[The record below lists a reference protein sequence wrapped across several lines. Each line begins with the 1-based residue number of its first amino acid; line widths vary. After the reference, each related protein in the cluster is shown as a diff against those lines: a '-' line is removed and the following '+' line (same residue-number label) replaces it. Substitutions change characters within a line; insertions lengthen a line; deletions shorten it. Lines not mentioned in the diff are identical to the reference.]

1 MLKFY
6 SILIGE
12 NPKYTATF
20 QPASKRKVALYANCL
35 LVPVLLWFINGYLL
49 ITNVLEG
56 SLVAAL
62 ITALIAAF
70 IIFLIERAIVMSN
83 GSKPIFWF
91 RIILGFIVASLGSI
105 SLDEVIFKHDIDN
118 QVAYYRQSEVDSA
131 VHKVQRDYQNQIDQ
145 QQAIVNQKA
154 FDWNQSLKDVK
165 SEADGTGG
173 SHQKLVGKIT
183 DLKMRIA
190 DQHKDVY
197 QTENN
202 KLTLLKSAADTA
214 IANAKLK
221 AIADFKGNA
230 LLVRIRAMFDLIAR
244 DRFMLGVY
252 ILFTL
257 FLFCLE
263 FLVVLIKVG
272 SKYSIDEELEKAREQ
287 LLRAK
292 TKKTLD
298 RSEIFFQPEN
308 HIPSVQNANHFVKQ
322 NVTTIFR

>member
-1 MLKFY
+1 MLKIY
-6 SILIGE
+6 SIIIGE

-35 LVPVLLWFINGYLL
+35 LVPVILWFINGYLL

-56 SLVAAL
+56 SL
-62 ITALIAAF
+62 ITAIITAMIAAF

-83 GSKPIFWF
+83 GSKLIFWF
-91 RIILGFIVASLGSI
+91 RILLGFIVASLGSI

-118 QVAYYRQSEVDSA
+118 QVAYYKQSEVDSA
-131 VHKVQRDYQNQIDQ
+131 VHKVEREYKNQIAQ
-145 QQAIVNQKA
+145 QQSIVNQKA
-154 FDWNQSLKDVK
+154 FEWNQSLKDAK

-173 SHQKLVGKIT
+173 SHQRLVGKIT
-183 DLKMRIA
+183 ILKKGIA
-190 DQHKDVY
+190 DEQKNDY

-202 KLTLLKSAADTA
+202 KLYLLQSAADTA
-214 IANAKLK
+214 VANAKLK
-221 AIADFKGNA
+221 AEADFKGNA
-230 LLVRIRAMFDLIAR
+230 LLVRIRAMFDLIAK
-244 DRFMLGVY
+244 DGFMLGVY

-298 RSEIFFQPEN
+298 RSEILFQPEN
-308 HIPSVQNANHFVKQ
+308 LIPTVQNANHLVKQ
-322 NVTTIFR
+322 NVTSIFR